1 MEQLIKSFKER
12 SLKKVAIIPAR
23 YQSTRFP
30 GKPLV
35 DINGKSMIS
44 RVYDNAIKSKL
55 FDEVIVATD
64 DKRIFEV
71 IRDFGGLI
79 YMTSPNHISGTDRIA
94 EVVNQIDAD
103 LVYNI
108 QGDEPFLEFETLKTV
123 VDLSLAEGF
132 EVGSLYHEINVDDYS
147 FNPNQV
153 KVVLNNRHEAMYFSR
168 AAIPFN
174 RVSGDIHYKKH
185 IGIYA
190 FRKDVLLKLVELSP
204 SPLELTEQLE
214 QLRWLENGYSIKM
227 AKVNNSPISIDTP
240 QDLEF
245 AIKNLS
251 IKK

>member
-1 MEQLIKSFKER
+1 
-12 SLKKVAIIPAR
+12 
-23 YQSTRFP
+23 
-30 GKPLV
+30 
-35 DINGKSMIS
+35 
-44 RVYDNAIKSKL
+44 
-55 FDEVIVATD
+55 
-64 DKRIFEV
+64 
-71 IRDFGGLI
+71 
-79 YMTSPNHISGTDRIA
+79 
-94 EVVNQIDAD
+94 
-103 LVYNI
+103 
-108 QGDEPFLEFETLKTV
+108 
-123 VDLSLAEGF
+123 
-132 EVGSLYHEINVDDYS
+132 
-147 FNPNQV
+147 
-153 KVVLNNRHEAMYFSR
+153 MYFSR